1 MNSETRMK
9 KVKENMQ
16 DQPDERLYIKSI
28 EKGFRILRAFYG
40 QSRELSLTEI
50 VQLAGLGQSAT
61 QRFLYT
67 LRSMGYIQQDPR
79 TKRYQLTSRVLD
91 FGFAYLHNNWLLEA
105 ASPYLLEASK
115 QSDETVN
122 LTEPDRTDIVYIARF
137 PSRRIISANVV
148 LGERL
153 PMFSTA
159 PGRAMLAS
167 LPEADAQE
175 ILKRSQMRSLTPY
188 TCTDSEVIKQKLP
201 QIRKDGYAISDQ
213 ETYIGD
219 TSIAAPIYNGESRV
233 VAAVNISVASVR
245 WKKARVEQELAP
257 TVLETAR
264 AISKALGYMGRN

>member
-1 MNSETRMK
+1 
-9 KVKENMQ
+9 
-16 DQPDERLYIKSI
+16 
-28 EKGFRILRAFYG
+28 
-40 QSRELSLTEI
+40 
-50 VQLAGLGQSAT
+50 
-61 QRFLYT
+61 
-67 LRSMGYIQQDPR
+67 
-79 TKRYQLTSRVLD
+79 
-91 FGFAYLHNNWLLEA
+91 
-105 ASPYLLEASK
+105 
-115 QSDETVN
+115 
-122 LTEPDRTDIVYIARF
+122 
-137 PSRRIISANVV
+137 
-148 LGERL
+148 
-153 PMFSTA
+153 MFSTA

-264 AISKALGYMGRN
+264 AISKTLGYMGRN